1 MNIKN
6 NIDIIKNSKK
16 TILVVGDLMLDEYI
30 VGHEYRIS
38 DEAPVPILKVDSFDV
53 RLGGAANVAVNIKS
67 LGGEVI
73 LCGSI
78 GSKQGGGLSNV
89 RILKLLGEN
98 SISSEYIV
106 STGFKTTTKT
116 RVIIKGQQVVRYD
129 WEDPYIPDDNKIEI
143 MNNLK
148 NIDFKKI
155 DAIIISDYN
164 KGVIFKEV
172 VDFLKN
178 TSIPIFVDP
187 KPKHKNMYYDIFCM
201 TPNLSEFND
210 LSDNN
215 FDSLSNIESI
225 FLEANKFKNKMRINN
240 FVITFGDKGAL
251 CVDNENNQLV
261 PSVPV
266 QIANPIGAGD
276 TFISMLVL
284 SMSNNISVVDS
295 IELANRAAAISVAQK
310 YTGICKISDLI

>member
-172 VDFLKN
+172 VDFLK
-178 TSIPIFVDP
+178 TTYVPIFVDP
-187 KPKHKNMYYDIFCM
+187 KPKHKDMYYNVFCM
-201 TPNLSEFND
+201 TPNLSEFNE
-210 LSDNN
+210 LSENK
-215 FDSLSNIESI
+215 FDFTSNIEDI
-225 FLEANKFKNKMRINN
+225 FIEAKKFRDKMRIDN
-240 FVITFGDKGAL
+240 FVITMGDRGAL
-251 CVDNENNQLV
+251 CIDDKNSKIV

-266 QIANPIGAGD
+266 QVANPIGAGD

-284 SMSNNISVVDS
+284 SMSNNISLENSV
-295 IELANRAAAISVAQK
+295 ELANIAAAKSVAQK
-310 YTGICKISDLI
+310 YTGICKISDFM